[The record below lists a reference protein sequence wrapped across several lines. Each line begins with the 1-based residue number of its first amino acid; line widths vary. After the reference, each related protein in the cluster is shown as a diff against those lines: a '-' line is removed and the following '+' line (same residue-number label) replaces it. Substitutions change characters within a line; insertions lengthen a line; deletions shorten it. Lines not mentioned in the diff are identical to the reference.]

1 MLSPTNSSRG
11 KLLSQYVT
19 VRIIRMD
26 GVDIGLFDRD
36 WHNTIYFFLLNA
48 DEQIYLR
55 YGGRD
60 ETAVDAY
67 LNLDSL
73 ELALEKGLE
82 LHEQWK
88 AGKLPAPERPKP
100 DFPENYP
107 LLIERTVGRGSCV
120 ECHLIADYKALHK
133 EEEGTLDKV
142 GEMYRSPDI
151 HTIGV
156 FLDVPKGLLVDKV
169 EGPAAAAGM
178 LPGDTIS
185 HVEGVRVYTFG
196 DMQYEYDKVNR
207 DATETHWSV
216 DRGGEK
222 ADLTIELPP
231 RFWLTNL
238 VFRHWTIEPRPYFRS
253 KELTAAEK
261 AERGLPEKGFAS
273 RVTYV
278 DGVASLLSSH
288 ELKVGDIVAGV
299 NGVQEDEIA
308 NTAELYIRLRT
319 KSGESSTLDVIR
331 DGGRIEMKLT
341 TGRMGF
347 RK

>member
-1 MLSPTNSSRG
+1 M
-11 KLLSQYVT
+11 T
-19 VRIIRMD
+19 VRIIQMD
-26 GVDIGLFDRD
+26 RVDIGLFDRD
-36 WHNTIYFFLLNA
+36 WHNTIYFFILNA

-67 LNLDSL
+67 LNMDSL
-73 ELALEKGLE
+73 ELALRKGLE
-82 LHEQWK
+82 LHDQHK

-100 DFPENYP
+100 DFARNYP
-107 LLIERTVGRGSCV
+107 VLVERTVGRGSCV
-120 ECHLIADYKALHK
+120 ECHLIADYRALQR
-133 EEEGTLDKV
+133 EQEGKLDKV
-142 GEMYRSPDI
+142 REMYRSPDI
-151 HTIGV
+151 HTIGI
-156 FLDVPKGLLVDKV
+156 FLDVPKGLLIERT
-169 EGPAAAAGM
+169 EGPAAEAGM

-207 DATETHWSV
+207 DAAETHWSV

-222 ADLTIELPP
+222 LDLTIPLPP

-261 AERGLPEKGFAS
+261 AGLGLPEKGFAS
-273 RVTYV
+273 RVFYV
-278 DGVASLLSSH
+278 DGVADLLGSH
-288 ELKVGDIVAGV
+288 QLKVGDIVAGV
-299 NGVQEDEIA
+299 NGVEEDEIA
-308 NTAELYIRLRT
+308 NTAELYVRLRT
-319 KSGESSTLDVIR
+319 KSGETSTLDVIR
-331 DGGRIEMKLT
+331 GGEHVELKLT